1 MKKVFIISFFLL
13 SFSGCYHNSNNLDHL
28 NLEHIKVN
36 SHSSSGKYLSATYS
50 IFKGDVFTANT
61 ILNSVGNNETLLE
74 LQFYSNLVSGNF
86 KVANNISTSSIL
98 KNKNNFLYK
107 IPKFAISF
115 KNKNFEKSLKIAKK
129 NKNFFGFNKIV
140 SLLEYWLFLSKLN
153 VKENLFIDNNYNF
166 KLPLHKLLILQ
177 NFYDIKKLKKIADYN
192 LNLKSLSNTDILF
205 LAGYY
210 FQINDMKTFEQLIRD
225 RLSDEFDKDQIITN
239 FSSSKNIFN
248 TTPNFQMI
256 LSSYLHNISYAYDEK
271 KELSSPY
278 IKILLELSIFIHSK
292 MDISNYSLAELYI
305 LEKSNTIALK
315 KLNSISEDSFFS
327 LSGNLKKLSIIKASK
342 DIKAYEKLLY
352 KQNKKWPNNNLI
364 LYKLANFY
372 KSNKNYNKA
381 IIVFKKLILKDIKN
395 NHLLFLY
402 SICLDKIGK
411 WEEANQILLKIIE
424 SDIRDPYSRNYLSY
438 NLALKNQ
445 NLDLALTLIKK
456 AITLKPNNGFF
467 LDTLGW
473 VLYQRN
479 DFNSAIFYL
488 EKAVTLNPNN
498 SEIIDH
504 LGDCYLMLG
513 RMNEAIFEWKKAL
526 QFEKSSILVNI
537 IIEKINKY
545 E

>member
-1 MKKVFIISFFLL
+1 
-13 SFSGCYHNSNNLDHL
+13 
-28 NLEHIKVN
+28 
-36 SHSSSGKYLSATYS
+36 
-50 IFKGDVFTANT
+50 
-61 ILNSVGNNETLLE
+61 
-74 LQFYSNLVSGNF
+74 
-86 KVANNISTSSIL
+86 
-98 KNKNNFLYK
+98 
-107 IPKFAISF
+107 
-115 KNKNFEKSLKIAKK
+115 
-129 NKNFFGFNKIV
+129 
-140 SLLEYWLFLSKLN
+140 
-153 VKENLFIDNNYNF
+153 
-166 KLPLHKLLILQ
+166 
-177 NFYDIKKLKKIADYN
+177 
-192 LNLKSLSNTDILF
+192 
-205 LAGYY
+205 
-210 FQINDMKTFEQLIRD
+210 MKTFEQLIRD

-256 LSSYLHNISYAYDEK
+256 LSSYLHNFSYAYDEK

-315 KLNSISEDSFFS
+315 KLNSISEDSFFF
-327 LSGNLKKLSIIKASK
+327 LFVNLKKLSIIKASK

>member
-1 MKKVFIISFFLL
+1 MKKIFIISFFLL
-13 SFSGCYHNSNNLDHL
+13 SFSGCYNSAINLDQL
-28 NLEHIKVN
+28 NLEHIKIN
-36 SHSSSGKYLSATYS
+36 SHSSSGKYLSAKYS
-50 IFKGDVFTANT
+50 IFKGDVFSANK
-61 ILNSVGNNETLLE
+61 ILNSVGNNATLLE

-86 KVANNISTSSIL
+86 KIANTISMSSKL

-115 KNKNFEKSLKIAKK
+115 KNSDFEKSLKIARQ
-129 NKNFFGFNKIV
+129 NNNFFGFNKIV
-140 SLLEYWLFLSKLN
+140 SLLEYWLYLSKLN
-153 VKENLFIDNNYNF
+153 IKENLFIDKNYNF

-177 NFYDIKKLKKIADYN
+177 NFYNINKLKKIADYN

-210 FQINDMKTFEQLIRD
+210 FQINDMQTFEYLIRD
-225 RLSDEFDKDQIITN
+225 RLSDEFDKDKIIIN
-239 FSSSKNIFN
+239 FSSSKNIYN
-248 TTPNFQMI
+248 TTPNFQII
-256 LSSYLHNISYAYDEK
+256 LSSYLYNISYNSDEN

-278 IKILLELSIFIHSK
+278 IKILLEMSIYIYSK
-292 MDISNYSLAELYI
+292 MDISKYSLAELYT

-315 KLNSISEDSFFS
+315 KLDSINEDSFFS
-327 LSGNLKKLSIIKASK
+327 LSGNLKKLSIFKSLK
-342 DIKAYEKLLY
+342 DIKLYEINLY
-352 KQNKKWPNNNLI
+352 AQNKKWPNNNLI

-381 IIVFKKLILKDIKN
+381 VIIFKKLILKDN
-395 NHLLFLY
+395 TSSHLLFLY
-402 SICLDKIGK
+402 AICLDKLGK
-411 WEEANQILLKIIE
+411 WEEANKILLKIIE

-445 NLDLALTLIKK
+445 NLDLALILIKK
-456 AITLKPNNGFF
+456 ALTLKPNNSFF

-473 VLYQRN
+473 VQYQKN
-479 DFNSAIFYL
+479 DFHSALFYL

-513 RMNEAIFEWKKAL
+513 RVNEAIFEWKKAL
-526 QFEKSSILVNI
+526 QYEKNSIVVNS